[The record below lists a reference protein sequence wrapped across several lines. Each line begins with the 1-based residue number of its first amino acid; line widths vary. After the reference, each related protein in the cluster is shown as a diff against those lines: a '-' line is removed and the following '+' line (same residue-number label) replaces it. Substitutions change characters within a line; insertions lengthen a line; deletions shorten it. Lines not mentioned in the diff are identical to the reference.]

1 MKYSTPSSAELKN
14 DGRIYRNEMVLKLS
28 DEVGQLCEDR

>member
-1 MKYSTPSSAELKN
+1 MKYSTPCSAEFKN
-14 DGRIYRNEMVLKLS
+14 DGRICRNEMVLKMS